1 VFCILPSRAGHAT
14 AAAAAAEKAVVTNVV
29 LSERCGRNNRKTNND
44 GSFEKGEEGNRVM
57 IKSGKTF
64 QTASYLEFLWP
75 GNIGDRHL
83 WDIEFKLLQHPSSCM
98 KCLGPSGIITQ
109 PAPAKHWVVRRCRS

>member
-1 VFCILPSRAGHAT
+1 LPLLDFTASASSSSQREFVFCILPSRAGHAT
-14 AAAAAAEKAVVTNVV
+14 AAAAAAAEKAVVTNVV

-83 WDIEFKLLQHPSSCM
+83 ILS
-98 KCLGPSGIITQ
+98 
-109 PAPAKHWVVRRCRS
+109 